1 MNVRLENPTSTST
14 SIQTLRIASVSYLNA
29 KPLIHG
35 LETQKDLSLILDV
48 PSKLLPS
55 LRDKRFDIALL
66 PVIDYQREG
75 GLSIVPSG
83 GIGCD
88 GPTLTVRIF
97 SRVPIGR
104 IKTLACDTDSHTS
117 VALARIILAE
127 EFGIHPQLIDLLKGD
142 DRPAEARLLIGDK
155 VVCEEP
161 PGFEYQLDLGSAWKQ
176 LTGLPFVFAVWTA
189 RDGIDLRDLPQRL
202 EMAKLSGL
210 SHVRDI
216 VTQYALPRGWP
227 AGIAHQYLTSYLK
240 FDITPIH
247 LQAIEKF
254 HHLAHHHQ
262 ILERPP
268 RPLRL
273 YTPQ

>member
-1 MNVRLENPTSTST
+1 MNVPSKIE
-14 SIQTLRIASVSYLNA
+14 QLRIGSVSYLNA

-48 PSKLLPS
+48 PSKLLPG

-66 PVIDYQREG
+66 PVIDYQRLEG
-75 GLSIVPSG
+75 LKIVPSG

-97 SRVPIGR
+97 SRVPIER

-127 EFGIHPQLIDLLKGD
+127 EFGIRPRLIDLLTSED
-142 DRPAEARLLIGDK
+142 TAEARLLIGDK

-161 PGFEYQLDLGSAWKQ
+161 PGFEHQLDLGSAWEQ
-176 LTGLPFVFAVWTA
+176 LTGLPFVFATWMA

-202 EMAKLSGL
+202 ERAKVDGL
-210 SHVRDI
+210 AHVREI
-216 VTQYALPRGWP
+216 VEKYAIPRGWP
-227 AGIAHQYLTSYLK
+227 AGVAQQYLTSYLK
-240 FDITPIH
+240 FDVTPTH
-247 LQAIEKF
+247 LKAIEKF
-254 HHLAHHHQ
+254 HQLAHEHQ
-262 ILERPP
+262 IIERPP
-268 RPLRL
+268 VPLRL
-273 YTPQ
+273 YQGAP